1 MLLVLLVVLVLVLLL
16 LLKTLAFFVV
26 LFLKQFFA
34 RDFFFSFS
42 CLFEK
47 AQHTTRRLSAV
58 KKRESKREI
67 EREREDRSLAAL
79 KYQAVRHLGITAAH
93 KISRS
98 IVSTAFPR
106 SFVVVRCRKLYYNS
120 F

>member
-1 MLLVLLVVLVLVLLL
+1 

-26 LFLKQFFA
+26 LFFA
-34 RDFFFSFS
+34 LAIFFS
-42 CLFEK
+42 LFLAFLK
-47 AQHTTRRLSAV
+47 KQHTTRRLSAV

>member
-1 MLLVLLVVLVLVLLL
+1 MLLLLL

-47 AQHTTRRLSAV
+47 AQHTTRLSTV

-67 EREREDRSLAAL
+67 
-79 KYQAVRHLGITAAH
+79 
-93 KISRS
+93 
-98 IVSTAFPR
+98 
-106 SFVVVRCRKLYYNS
+106 
-120 F
+120 